1 MPGWEWVGV
10 EEAAMVQAVFD
21 SGGVLMPH
29 GFDGYRSRFFVR
41 EFEEACKLAFG
52 SPYCQAVSSG
62 TAATRVALQALGIGH
77 GDEVI
82 TQAFNFIS
90 TVEAIRDVGANPV
103 LVNCNRD
110 LHIDLEEVERKISSR
125 TRAVAIVHML
135 GVPGPL
141 SDLVSLCRRRGIAL
155 VEDACE
161 AVGARSA
168 ERCVGTIGDVG
179 IFSFDHGK
187 MVSTGEGGLVLTN
200 SEDVAFLARAF
211 HDHGHAYDEG
221 VPRNLDSQV
230 VAGFNFRMSELQAA
244 VGIAQLRKLP
254 DMLSANRARVSSF
267 LVGLS
272 ERHRVRGSRLNDEPT
287 HDTVVLT
294 ELSPRTQERVIETLR
309 AQSLG
314 TKNLPDALRWH
325 FAGYWDKLL
334 DRSVREDL
342 SCTST
347 YLTSSVAIPIL
358 LSRSVEFYHDLG
370 YSLSKLS

>member
-21 SGGVLMPH
+21 NGGVLMAH
-29 GFDGYRSRFFVR
+29 GFDGRRSRFFVR
-41 EFEEACKLAFG
+41 EFEEECREVFG
-52 SPYCQAVSSG
+52 SRYCQAVSSG

-110 LHIDLEEVERKISSR
+110 LHIDLEEVESKISTR
-125 TRAVAIVHML
+125 TRAVVIVHML

-141 SDLVSLCRRRGIAL
+141 TDLVSLCRRQGIAL

-168 ERCVGTIGDVG
+168 GRCVGTIGDVG

-200 SEDVAFLARAF
+200 SEDVAFLARAL

-244 VGIAQLRKLP
+244 VGIAQLGKLP

-272 ERHRVRGSRLNDEPT
+272 ESHGVRSSGFNDEPT

-294 ELSPRTQERVIETLR
+294 ELSPRTQEQVVETLR
-309 AQSLG
+309 TQSVG

-325 FAGYWDKLL
+325 FAGNWDKLL
-334 DRSVREDL
+334 DRSVCERL
-342 SCTST
+342 APTAAH
-347 YLTSSVAIPIL
+347 LTSSVAIPIL

-370 YSLSKLS
+370 CTLSALS

>member
-1 MPGWEWVGV
+1 MPGWEWVGA
-10 EEAAMVQAVFD
+10 EEAAMVRAVFD
-21 SGGVLMPH
+21 SGGVLMAH
-29 GFDGYRSRFFVR
+29 GFDNYRSRFFVR

-62 TAATRVALQALGIGH
+62 TAATRVALQTLGIGH

-90 TVEAIRDVGANPV
+90 TVEAIRDVGATPV
-103 LVNCNRD
+103 LVNCDRD
-110 LHIDLEEVERKISSR
+110 LHLDTEEVEKKITSR
-125 TRAVAIVHML
+125 TRAVVVVHML

-141 SDLVSLCRRRGIAL
+141 TKLGALCRRRGIAL

-168 ERCVGTIGDVG
+168 RQCVGTIGDVG

-187 MVSTGEGGLVLTN
+187 MVSTGEGGAVLTN
-200 SEDVAFLARAF
+200 SEDIASLAKAF
-211 HDHGHAYDEG
+211 HDHGHAYEEG
-221 VPRNLDSQV
+221 VARNLDSQV
-230 VAGFNFRMSELQAA
+230 VPGFNFRMSELQAA

-254 DMLSANRARVSSF
+254 DMLSANCERASSF
-267 LVGLS
+267 VVGLS
-272 ERHRVRGSRLNDEPT
+272 ENYRVRHCEFDDEPT

-294 ELSPRTQERVIETLR
+294 ELSPRIQERVVNTLR
-309 AQSLG
+309 AESLG

-334 DRSVREDL
+334 DRSVCDNLKPTLDHL
-342 SCTST
+342 S
-347 YLTSSVAIPIL
+347 SSVAIPIL
-358 LSRSVEFYHDLG
+358 LSRSVDFYHHLG
-370 YSLSKLS
+370 CSLSKFS